1 MASFEPQDFGLDE
14 PPPRPETPPVRKGF
28 LLILFVLSIAALLV
42 YGIPYV
48 AENAGYAWES
58 GRARASIEA
67 LEKMDKAG
75 VVNRASE
82 LFRMASTA
90 VSPAVVNIQTEK
102 FRREGPAQG
111 VPFGGGGPVGRG
123 LETVGIGSGV
133 IIDKEKGYI
142 VTNNHVIA
150 GADRVTVRLSRGAE
164 VQAKIVGRDPQT
176 DLAVLQIKANLK
188 VDAEWGDSNKVAP
201 GDWVLAIGSPFM
213 LDHTVT
219 AGIISATGRNNLPG
233 MDDNAYQDF
242 LQTDAAINPGNS
254 GGPLID
260 LNGKVI
266 GINTAILTAASF
278 LRGDDGMRLSGGFEG
293 IGLAI
298 PSAMAKRVA
307 EGLIKNGKVARGYLG
322 VAIQPLNEAL
332 AKDFNIP
339 DGRGTLINGV
349 QPGTPA
355 AKAGL
360 KQGDVIVKI
369 DGQETPDPATLRA
382 RTASLAP
389 GSEIQLEFIR
399 DGKSQTLK
407 VVLAEQTALA
417 MMPAEGSF
425 GLRVREVP
433 PGGEDADS
441 QPFLVVDQVV
451 QGSPAARAGLIPGL
465 KILAVG
471 RTEVHTKDEFDKAAA
486 QFTPEQ
492 GLPLRVQIPNGPSTF
507 ITIGGRR

>member
-1 MASFEPQDFGLDE
+1 
-14 PPPRPETPPVRKGF
+14 
-28 LLILFVLSIAALLV
+28 
-42 YGIPYV
+42 
-48 AENAGYAWES
+48 
-58 GRARASIEA
+58 
-67 LEKMDKAG
+67 
-75 VVNRASE
+75 
-82 LFRMASTA
+82 
-90 VSPAVVNIQTEK
+90 VNIQTEK
-102 FRREGPAQG
+102 FRRQGQGPAPG
-111 VPFGGGGPVGRG
+111 LPFGGGGPAGRG
-123 LETVGIGSGV
+123 FETVGIGSGV
-133 IIDKEKGYI
+133 IIDKDKGYI

-150 GADRVTVRLSRGAE
+150 GADRVTVRLSRGGE
-164 VQAKIVGRDPQT
+164 VQARIVGADPAT
-176 DLAVLQIKANLK
+176 DLAVLQIKADLK
-188 VDAEWGDSNKVAP
+188 VDAAWGDSNKVAP

-219 AGIISATGRNNLPG
+219 AGIVSATGRNNLPG

-242 LQTDAAINPGNS
+242 IQTDAAINPGNS

-266 GINTAILTAASF
+266 GINTAILTAGSF

-332 AKDFNIP
+332 AKSFNVP

-360 KQGDVIVKI
+360 RQGDVIIKV

-382 RTASLAP
+382 RTASIAP
-389 GSEIQLEFIR
+389 GSEIQLDYIR
-399 DGKSQTLK
+399 DGKPQTLK
-407 VVLAEQTALA
+407 LVVGEQTALA

-425 GLRVREVP
+425 GLRVREIP
-433 PGGEDADS
+433 AGDEEGEK
-441 QPFLVVDQVV
+441 QPSVIIETVV
-451 QGSPAARAGLIPGL
+451 QGSPAARAGLVPSL

-471 RTEVHTKDEFDKAAA
+471 RTEVHTKEEFDKAAA

-507 ITIGGRR
+507 ITVGGRR